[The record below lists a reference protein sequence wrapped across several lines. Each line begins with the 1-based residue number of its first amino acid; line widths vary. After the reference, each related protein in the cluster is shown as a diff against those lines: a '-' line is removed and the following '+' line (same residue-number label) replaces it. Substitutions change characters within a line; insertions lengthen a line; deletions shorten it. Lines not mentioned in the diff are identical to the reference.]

1 MKTRLK
7 ITSIKSEEQHRKY
20 LEEIERILSGEKIS
34 LDEKETLET
43 LAILIEAYERTHVQ
57 IAPPD
62 PIDAIKFCMLERRLK
77 QVDLVPYIGTRSR
90 VSEVLAHKRPLT
102 VPMIRRLSKG
112 LGISP
117 DVLLQEGTKELGAE
131 SSNRD
136 VEASSSR
143 KLASL
148 DFPFREIWRRGWVQG
163 LLEPSKK
170 KSLDQA
176 EVVMRYLDNAGIY
189 PQEVM
194 FRRSVTGGN
203 IAASASGAVQ
213 AWLARVVYKARMSA
227 MPARPIDSV
236 RLELSSS
243 FFEELAHMSA
253 AEDGPVEAVSRLS
266 EIGIAVVFEAPLNG
280 TSIDGASLLRDSGFP
295 IIAMS
300 LRHDRVDNFWF
311 TLLHELAHV
320 WKHLDSGNIY
330 LDDMEVISTDA
341 YEKEANRIARD
352 SLIPRSRWART
363 AAYRE
368 PTKAN
373 IIETAAK
380 LGVAPAIVA
389 GRVRFDRKDFTKFSN
404 ILGSGEIGQMFSKEI
419 N

>member
-1 MKTRLK
+1 MNSELK
-7 ITSIKSEEQHRKY
+7 ISSIKSEEQYRTY
-20 LEEIERILSGEKIS
+20 LEEIEEILSGEQIS
-34 LDEKETLET
+34 AVGRETLET
-43 LAILIEAYERTHVQ
+43 LAILIEAYERTHIQ
-57 IAPPD
+57 LAPPD
-62 PIDAIKFCMLERRLK
+62 PIDAIKFCMSERRLK

-102 VPMIRRLSKG
+102 VSMIRRLSQG

-117 DVLLQEGTKELGAE
+117 EVLLQEPTQITEPK
-131 SSNRD
+131 
-136 VEASSSR
+136 
-143 KLASL
+143 KLIGKADGRLNQHL

-163 LLEPSKK
+163 LLDPKK
-170 KSLDQA
+170 NYSSNQNKI
-176 EVVMRYLDNAGIY
+176 VMRYLDNAGIF

-194 FRRSVTGGN
+194 FRRTVTGGN
-203 IAASASGAVQ
+203 VAASASGAIQ
-213 AWLARVVYKARMSA
+213 AWLARVVYKARKSSL
-227 MPARPIDSV
+227 PARPIDTV
-236 RLELSSS
+236 RMALDSQL
-243 FFEELAHMSA
+243 FTELASMSA
-253 AEDGPVEAVSRLS
+253 QKDGPVQAVSKLS
-266 EIGIAVVFEAPLNG
+266 ELGIAVVFEAPLKG

-295 IIAMS
+295 VIAMS

-320 WKHLDSGNIY
+320 WKHLDSSNIY

-341 YEKEANRIARD
+341 SEKEANRIARD
-352 SLIPRSRWART
+352 ALIPRSRWART

-373 IIETAAK
+373 VRLTAEK

-389 GRVRFDRKDFTKFSN
+389 GRIRFDRKDFTKFSDF
-404 ILGSGEIGQMFSKEI
+404 LGSGEIGQMFLDEL